1 MKIEFKHLGISFV
14 LVLMMACPV
23 SVMAES
29 HLTWSMNARE
39 MTPYIVEKDHLSKE
53 TTVYNLRTGETGMN
67 IKDFGTYQTGR
78 HTDPT
83 MEILLREGENEAE
96 DDD

>member
-1 MKIEFKHLGISFV
+1 MWTMIFIVLALLTGIPGAV
-14 LVLMMACPV
+14 Q
-23 SVMAES
+23 AES

-39 MTPYIVEKDHLSKE
+39 MTPYIVEKDYLSKE

>member
-1 MKIEFKHLGISFV
+1 MMWVLIWIIFV
-14 LVLMMACPV
+14 FMASSSCPAV
-23 SVMAES
+23 AES

-39 MTPYIVEKDHLSKE
+39 MTPYIVDKDYLSKE
-53 TTVYNLRTGETGMN
+53 VTVYNLRTGDTGMQ
-67 IKDFGTYQTGR
+67 IKGFGTYQTGR

-83 MEILLREGENEAE
+83 MEMILREGENEVE